1 MRPDD
6 LTRHYSE
13 VVCGITDNILA
24 RTTPKQILD
33 LSDLFL
39 ETFRP
44 ILIESID
51 ADINK
56 TANEHNT
63 KLRFSWIQKE
73 LFLSKWL
80 AHWQNWHKKHPCNS
94 KYR

>member
-1 MRPDD
+1 MFLFCSRQTKCHDAWQEDARRLVIQHHTMRPDD
-6 LTRHYSE
+6 LTCHYSE

-56 TANEHNT
+56 TANENNT
-63 KLRFSWIQKE
+63 KLRFS
-73 LFLSKWL
+73 
-80 AHWQNWHKKHPCNS
+80 
-94 KYR
+94 